1 MSAAKKKTKRGWG
14 RGESKGTPVRLFNKS
29 FFRYT
34 RFWYTLW
41 LIHFD
46 SSCHHKEVHYYTLIG
61 NVMLWQW
68 GYTSGYLGSVVK
80 WFEISNMD
88 NVEYHLWRT
97 VEIVLRLDLVKRKLD
112 FQILPFLLAFKQA
125 LSFQISSGILNTHM
139 NHLSIWSLFSVQIQP
154 FHFGLVPLHWGC
166 FVWKQAY
173 FFKIQ

>member
-1 MSAAKKKTKRGWG
+1 M
-14 RGESKGTPVRLFNKS
+14 PVRLFNKS
-29 FFRYT
+29 FFHYT

-41 LIHFD
+41 LIYFD
-46 SSCHHKEVHYYTLIG
+46 SSCHHKEVHYYTWLEMWCSSNEVTHQVIF
-61 NVMLWQW
+61 
-68 GYTSGYLGSVVK
+68 SGSVVK